1 MSLLA
6 DLLSKLKYQKQEHG
20 DVPLGLKRIVSDSQK
35 RALLKK
41 KLMTFS
47 FFIAFVVISG
57 FGAVYFMESYIK
69 PVTVKKSVQQNS
81 SEIRPSGQISD
92 KTNRSITTSPSD
104 TPLEDSNSKHE
115 IALNS
120 SIQTAGQTDEK
131 DVVDA
136 SGKTSP
142 SSVPTPRSIELHID
156 KKQEATLHLNDDR
169 DLLLYSARA
178 YESKKDYCQALLNYK
193 KALELDP
200 QNYIIMNNISSVLI
214 HIGNFSDALQYLEN
228 ALSVK
233 RDYVPSL
240 INLGISYIRLGN
252 SVEGES
258 YLLKA
263 LSIEPSN
270 KNAMFNI
277 AIFYERQG
285 DNNEAYNYFYKF
297 FEMGEIQG
305 YLGTARIAEKQGNIS
320 LAVRVYKEILSMG
333 GVDTQIKKLANERLI
348 YLSSK

>member
-6 DLLSKLKYQKQEHG
+6 DLLSKLKYQKNEHG

-35 RALLKK
+35 KALLKK

-69 PVTVKKSVQQNS
+69 PVTVNKSVQQNS
-81 SEIRPSGQISD
+81 NEIRPSGQTSD
-92 KTNRSITTSPSD
+92 KTDIPITTSPSD
-104 TPLEDSNSKHE
+104 TPLKDSNSRHE

-120 SIQTAGQTDEK
+120 SIQIAEQTVQK
-131 DVVDA
+131 DVIDA
-136 SGKTSP
+136 RGKISP
-142 SSVPTPRSIELHID
+142 SSVPTPRSIELHMD
-156 KKQEATLHLNDDR
+156 KKQEAIQHLNDDR

-178 YESKKDYCQALLNYK
+178 YESKKDYYEALLNYK
-193 KALELDP
+193 KALVLDP

-214 HIGNFSDALQYLEN
+214 HMGNFSDALQYLEN

-233 RDYVPSL
+233 RDHVPSL
-240 INLGISYIRLGN
+240 INLGISYIRLDN
-252 SVEGES
+252 SAGGES
-258 YLLKA
+258 YLLRA

-285 DNNEAYNYFYKF
+285 DNDKAYNYFYKLL
-297 FEMGEIQG
+297 EMGEIQG
-305 YLGTARIAEKQGNIS
+305 RMGTARIAEKQGNIS
-320 LAVRVYKEILSMG
+320 LAVRVYKEIRSMG
-333 GVDTQIKKLANERLI
+333 GVDSQIIKLVNERLA
-348 YLSSK
+348 YLSSE